1 MSEFYH
7 PKMDKTIKIETS
19 GIPGDHGGVS
29 TVIESGQ
36 SGTQTL
42 TLRDSEVS
50 HFVEGLVSGGWLPRQ
65 LL

>member
-1 MSEFYH
+1 MSEYYH

-19 GIPGDHGGVS
+19 GMPGGVS

-42 TLRDSEVS
+42 TLRDNEVS